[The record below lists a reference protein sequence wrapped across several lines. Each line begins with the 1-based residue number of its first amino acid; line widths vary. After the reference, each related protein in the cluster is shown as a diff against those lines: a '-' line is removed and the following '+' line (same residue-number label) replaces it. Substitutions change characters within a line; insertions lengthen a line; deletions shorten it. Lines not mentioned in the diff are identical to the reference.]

1 VEKGRVKLGKGG
13 EFDGIGV
20 WRESVTK
27 LPVGSYVVDTR
38 TGRSGVVM
46 GHEGP
51 YVQLRPHGGGREW
64 DAAPEAVREATPAE
78 RPEIT
83 AVFRSADEGRP

>member
-1 VEKGRVKLGKGG
+1 M
-13 EFDGIGV
+13 
-20 WRESVTK
+20 
-27 LPVGSYVVDTR
+27 PVGSYVVDTS

-51 YVQLRPHGGGREW
+51 YIQLRPYGGGREW

-78 RPEIT
+78 RPKIT
-83 AVFRSADEGRP
+83 AAYRPADEGRP